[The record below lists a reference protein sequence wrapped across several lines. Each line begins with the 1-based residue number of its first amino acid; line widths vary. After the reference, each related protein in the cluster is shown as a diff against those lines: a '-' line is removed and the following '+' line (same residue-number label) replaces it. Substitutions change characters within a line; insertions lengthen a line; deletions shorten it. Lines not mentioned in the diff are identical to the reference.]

1 MKAKRFLAAVA
12 SLGLA
17 VSMMSAFSLSAS
29 ADPAYSTTIEGD
41 KHAVFEKYLVME
53 SDAVV
58 PNASFSFTIEPGE
71 AVAAAADGSTL
82 PVLAGIGAP
91 KFTLKTNTDNIKT
104 DNEGSADEA
113 TVSFSPADTDVSGTT
128 IAESHKGEGKTVK
141 FVTATPNNDEKYAQK
156 KIDIDFSNVAFTE
169 PGIYRYVITEAAATS
184 QAAGV
189 TNDTNSTRILD
200 VVVVDAS
207 AENVTKLKINNY
219 VLHDSAADIPTK
231 GTGDSAPIAHKSTG
245 FTNTYDTH
253 DIEFS
258 KTIAGNQG
266 SRDKY
271 FKFDI
276 SISNAKGAQ
285 ITVNGCGNTFLAE
298 PKKSTTTIYT
308 EANMKAANT
317 KDDDGDRAGQQLNAN
332 ESGAITASFYLKHG
346 QSIKLEG
353 VPAGA
358 KYTITEA
365 AENYTPSIAVSENVK
380 EGSGYEADVA
390 VNDDKNG
397 ITDMT
402 TGLHGNTTATFT
414 NTLNGDVP
422 TGIFSNMGLSIIVI
436 AVAAAGA
443 AVSLIIIKKKK
454 SEED

>member
-1 MKAKRFLAAVA
+1 MKAKRFLATVA

-29 ADPAYSTTIEGD
+29 ANSVYKTIEGD
-41 KHAVFEKYLVME
+41 KHTTFDKYLVME

-82 PVLAGIGAP
+82 PVLAGIGTP
-91 KFTLKTNTDNIKT
+91 KFTLKTDTEHAN
-104 DNEGSADEA
+104 DNENSDTEA

-156 KIDIDFSNVAFTE
+156 KIDIDFSGVEFTE
-169 PGIYRYVITEAAATS
+169 PGIYRYVITEEAATS

-207 AENVTKLKINNY
+207 AKNVTKLKINNY
-219 VLHDSAADIPTK
+219 VLRDSAADIPTK

-258 KTIAGNQG
+258 KTVAGNQG

-276 SISNAKGAQ
+276 SIINAKGAQ

-308 EANMKAANT
+308 EANMKTANT
-317 KDDDGDRAGQQLNAN
+317 KDDDGDRDGQQLTAN
-332 ESGAITASFYLKHG
+332 ESGDITASFYLKHG

-365 AENYTPSIAVSENVK
+365 EENYTPSIAVSENVK